1 METPQSPTKD
11 CPFCA
16 EPIALAAKKC
26 KHCGEVLDV
35 VLRAAEEAKK
45 SSERNQPM
53 VFMNA
58 AGGGAV
64 AVTQKKSFPHIL
76 HFFISLFTMGI
87 WLPIWILLYIFRD
100 KKAYD

>member
-1 METPQSPTKD
+1 
-11 CPFCA
+11 
-16 EPIALAAKKC
+16 
-26 KHCGEVLDV
+26 
-35 VLRAAEEAKK
+35 
-45 SSERNQPM
+45 M